1 MATTLYL
8 PYQWKQKVVI
18 GNEVKEISLNNDM
31 SSSEKAVF
39 AADTRAGA
47 TNQILFQRN
56 SR

>member
-1 MATTLYL
+1 M
-8 PYQWKQKVVI
+8 I

-47 TNQILFQRN
+47 TNQFTSKNKGWEKDNWFRH
-56 SR
+56 S